1 MGDRENDIYE
11 FFCEAENLNTHFV
24 VRVCADNRLA
34 GDGKHKISD
43 EMERIPIQ
51 KLHKIEVR
59 DKKGKVSTAT
69 LELTYHRLTVLP
81 PIGKQKKYPALTL
94 TVIHAQ
100 ERGKPDNRDAIDWKW
115 MTDLPI
121 STDDAAVEKLNWY
134 ALRWKIETFHKILK
148 SCTKAEES
156 KLRTADRLT
165 NLIAISC
172 ILSWRIFWITMISR
186 SDPDSSPDVALTPTE
201 IQLLDH
207 LVAGKSSHSETKNLS
222 SYVMKIAM
230 LGGYLARNNDP
241 PSGNLVI
248 WRGLNRLA
256 DIALGISM
264 KEKLVG
270 N

>member
-1 MGDRENDIYE
+1 M
-11 FFCEAENLNTHFV
+11 
-24 VRVCADNRLA
+24 A

-43 EMERIPIQ
+43 EMKRIPIQ

-59 DKKGKVSTAT
+59 DKKGNISPAA
-69 LELTYHRLTVLP
+69 LELTYHCLTVFP
-81 PIGKQKKYPALTL
+81 PVGKQKKYSALTL
-94 TVIHAQ
+94 TVIHAK
-100 ERGKPDNRDAIDWKW
+100 ERGKPDNRDAIDWKLITNLPVV
-115 MTDLPI
+115 TDE
-121 STDDAAVEKLNWY
+121 AAIEKLKWY

-148 SCTKAEES
+148 SCGKAEDS

-172 ILSWRIFWITMISR
+172 ILSWRLFWMTMISR
-186 SDPDSSPDVALTPTE
+186 SDPDVSPDVALTPIE

-207 LVAGKSSHSETKNLS
+207 LMAGKGRHPEAKNLTN
-222 SYVMKIAM
+222 YVIKIAM

-241 PSGNLVI
+241 PPGNLVI

-256 DIALGISM
+256 DIALGIDIR
-264 KEKLVG
+264 EKLVG